1 MIKLLTI
8 LGLLVFLVQPQETP
22 QPTAPTPTVEN
33 TPPATV
39 PKKVRPQ
46 RVHLLVN
53 DVDEVSGT
61 LIEEDEILITIRNR
75 FGKIESYPKIGLI
88 HIVRLNELSG
98 PQPGKLILRNGDV
111 ISGTLI
117 RDDFEKVIIEIQGVR
132 TPYPREVVWETIKN
146 LTPRQEYEAAKKR
159 IKPEQHIDRLNLA
172 RWLYSKEMY
181 RESKLEL
188 ESLLITSKLPD
199 AIELLN
205 IVNAQILLERDPAE
219 SSSANERSPRGRRES
234 DVKSG
239 PVDLR
244 DLLPS
249 KILDP
254 DDVNIMRVYEIDFKN
269 PPKLYVSPESI
280 REVLEK
286 YGDSNLIPSDSSGRT
301 RLFRADPLEIARLI
315 FKLKARDLYSRIEVN
330 SEPSALNQFRLKVHD
345 GWLIPNCATSRCH
358 GGIDAGRFFLH
369 RRGSKTDKVRYTNL
383 LILERWNELERPLIN
398 YERPADSLLIQY
410 ALPRKEARFPH
421 PDVKGFRPV
430 FSRSNQRLL
439 QATLDWINS
448 MYQPRTRYPVKYDPP
463 VLDSPDGDLSGNT
476 DSRETR

>member
-8 LGLLVFLVQPQETP
+8 VGLLTVIPFVQDESAPE
-22 QPTAPTPTVEN
+22 APTPPSDTPSLS
-33 TPPATV
+33 TPP
-39 PKKVRPQ
+39 KKKRPQ
-46 RVHLLVN
+46 RIHLLVN
-53 DVDEVSGT
+53 DVDEASGT
-61 LIEEDEILITIRNR
+61 LVEEDDILITIRNR

-88 HIVRLNELSG
+88 HIVRLIELDG

-117 RDDFEKVIIEIQGVR
+117 RDDFEKVIIEIKGVR

-146 LTPRQEYEAAKKR
+146 LTARQEYEAAKQR

-181 RESKLEL
+181 REAKLEL
-188 ESLLITSKLPD
+188 ESLLVTSKLPD

-205 IVNAQILLERDPAE
+205 IVSAQLMLEQDPSE
-219 SSSANERSPRGRRES
+219 IDSEYETPPRGRRDS
-234 DVKSG
+234 DIKSG
-239 PVDLR
+239 PVNLR

-249 KILDP
+249 KILDA

-269 PPKLYVSPESI
+269 PPKLYVSPQSI

-301 RLFRADPLEIARLI
+301 RLFRADPVEIARLI

-330 SEPSALNQFRLKVHD
+330 SEPAALNQFRLKVHD
-345 GWLIPNCATSRCH
+345 GWVIPNCATSRCH

-369 RRGSKTDKVRYTNL
+369 RRGSKSDKVRYTNL

-398 YERPADSLLIQY
+398 YERPQDSLLLQY

-430 FSRSNQRLL
+430 FSRSNKRLL
-439 QATLDWINS
+439 DATLEWITS

-463 VLDSPDGDLSGNT
+463 VLDSPDGDLSENP
-476 DSRETR
+476 DSREAR

>member
-8 LGLLVFLVQPQETP
+8 FGILTFTLHPQEEPTP
-22 QPTAPTPTVEN
+22 AAPEPTVE
-33 TPPATV
+33 TAPPSAV
-39 PKKVRPQ
+39 PKRIRPQ
-46 RVHLLVN
+46 RIHLLVN
-53 DVDEVSGT
+53 DVDEASGT
-61 LIEEDEILITIRNR
+61 LVEEDDILITIRNR

-88 HIVRLNELSG
+88 HIVRLADLDG
-98 PQPGKLILRNGDV
+98 PQPGKIILRNGDV
-111 ISGTLI
+111 ISGILI
-117 RDDFEKVIIEIQGVR
+117 RDDFEKVTIEIEGVR
-132 TPYPREVVWETIKN
+132 TPYPREVIWETIKN
-146 LTPRQEYEAAKKR
+146 LTPLQEYEAAKKR

-188 ESLLITSKLPD
+188 ESLLVTSKLPD

-205 IVNAQILLERDPAE
+205 IVSAQLLLEKDPAE
-219 SSSANERSPRGRRES
+219 SSTGYDRSPRGRRES
-234 DVKSG
+234 DIKSG
-239 PVDLR
+239 PVDMR

-249 KILDP
+249 KILDA

-269 PPKLYVSPESI
+269 PPKLFVSPESI

-315 FKLKARDLYSRIEVN
+315 FKLKARDLYARIEVN
-330 SEPSALNQFRLKVHD
+330 SEPAALNLFRLKVHD

-358 GGIDAGRFFLH
+358 GGIDAGKFFLH

-439 QATLDWINS
+439 EATLSWINS
-448 MYQPRTRYPVKYDPP
+448 MYQPRTRYPVNYDPP
-463 VLDSPDGDLSGNT
+463 VLDSPDGDISGNP